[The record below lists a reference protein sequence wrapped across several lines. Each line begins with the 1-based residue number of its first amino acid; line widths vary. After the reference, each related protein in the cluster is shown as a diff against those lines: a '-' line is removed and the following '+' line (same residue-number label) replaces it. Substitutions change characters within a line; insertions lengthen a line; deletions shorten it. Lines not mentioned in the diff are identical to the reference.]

1 MDKLFE
7 NIKNFAKSRETKSP
21 EDIFIEDD
29 KILCEANA
37 LTSVLVDFIHG
48 KHKQNRQHR
57 DLLEDIIDLSIY
69 YIGEIEKLDS
79 SNSKRKYF
87 LWHNLCR
94 LRRIVSI
101 LNKAINQEYIDYDD
115 NISRIMIVNLV
126 NLKSKLNAIVK
137 AEAYKIAKIIDE
149 NSEKSDGSDVDWT
162 DVAIIYES
170 TLILRHSALAGT
182 LTLTDI
188 LMKVKSISEDCFIPN
203 IDKGI
208 YGLVSFNPI
217 IFNSLEKEKRYLLDS
232 KGNLIRLSKAI
243 TVNSSNAA
251 AQGILNNYKD
261 LYNLYEVMFNM
272 QDFIGKNKS
281 KINLSSILHIES
293 VLRVSCHNLAWYNF
307 YDRENMSIPRSL
319 ICSRHL
325 KNVQILEEAISNEQN
340 CNFDKR
346 LRDFIKSKIQQD
358 SGILLA
364 NILPFHEL
372 EQNSHQESKSVTD
385 KDIFERDV
393 HNKYSQYL
401 SNGWHIPRDKPV
413 VMRSKF
419 YNSIKEN
426 MKYRAKN
433 FDQDINF
440 VGDIDSWIGE
450 PNRVN
455 PLRTGKTIEFLFT
468 KNSESKHLKHF
479 PQSKV
484 NQSQISLSLAYM
496 SYLSTNPDKFG
507 LFSRLEEI
515 IETTFRNYNPEKR
528 LKISSKIS
536 VRPQFTIGHFK
547 DDKKNKSRVTRENL
561 TRINRMD
568 TMMYLGNT
576 LSNLDEL
583 IKTVLRNFNPQ
594 EIFDSS
600 ARQCNFN
607 LNDFIPQDYHLHIHE
622 ILNSIDDLSQSP
634 MRISDKGI
642 KTMDPKERRLYLTDQ
657 IFRTAFSR
665 LYILALKTEQIA
677 RILIHR
683 PLRQPFLSSA
693 VLAIDQVRVLL
704 DFLYEDWLKS
714 YNRFYSDNKDNI
726 GLTKIDPSKIEDFN
740 KYLGRSKPFFESKN
754 IRKDRDSVLKYS
766 DISLEYIIS
775 NSLTLEQMNRSFENI
790 KGNLNFDKYL
800 GESWKSLLDNSLHI
814 KYDLPGNCELDDIL
828 ENLKENLFPS
838 ADKNKKDIPWLEHPD
853 EELVYV
859 FEEMKQKTEK
869 EWLLWG
875 RLAFLPTSFDGRII
889 VSSTTF
895 KEINQGER
903 KINKSTNQ
911 NGAESLVW
919 GKVYETYQKFWETD
933 IRN

>member
-1 MDKLFE
+1 MDKLIE
-7 NIKNFAKSRETKSP
+7 KNKNFAKSRETKSP

-79 SNSKRKYF
+79 NNSKRKYF

-115 NISRIMIVNLV
+115 NISRIMIVSLV

-137 AEAYKIAKIIDE
+137 AEAYTIAKIIEE
-149 NSEKSDGSDVDWT
+149 NFDGSDDLDVDWT

-182 LTLTDI
+182 LSLTN
-188 LMKVKSISEDCFIPN
+188 LALSIKKDASENEFIPN
-203 IDKGI
+203 MGEGI
-208 YGLVSFNPI
+208 YGLMSFNPI
-217 IFNSLEKEKRYLLDS
+217 IFNFDLSR
-232 KGNLIRLSKAI
+232 LIGFSKAI

-251 AQGILNNYKD
+251 AQGILNTYSDIQD
-261 LYNLYEVMFNM
+261 L
-272 QDFIGKNKS
+272 FIQVLLIDRFLS
-281 KINLSSILHIES
+281 KHSNQMNLSSILHLES
-293 VLRVSCHNLAWYNF
+293 ALRVASHNLAWF
-307 YDRENMSIPRSL
+307 RLRDENDVPLSRIA
-319 ICSRHL
+319 ICRKYL
-325 KNVQILEEAISNEQN
+325 KNVQRLEEAISNEQN
-340 CNFDKR
+340 SNTDEG
-346 LRDFIKSKIQQD
+346 LRQYIKSKIQQD

-372 EQNSHQESKSVTD
+372 EQNSHQELKSATQ
-385 KDIFERDV
+385 KDISERDV
-393 HNKYSQYL
+393 LNKYSQYL
-401 SNGWHIPRDKPV
+401 SNGWQDSRDQPV
-413 VMRSKF
+413 VMRSEF

-433 FDQDINF
+433 FEQDITF
-440 VGDIDSWIGE
+440 VGGIDSWVGE
-450 PNRVN
+450 PNQIN
-455 PLRTGKTIEFLFT
+455 PLRTGNTIKFLFT

-479 PQSKV
+479 PQSKI
-484 NQSQISLSLAYM
+484 NKSQISLSLAYM

-536 VRPQFTIGHFK
+536 ARPQFTIGHFK
-547 DDKKNKSRVTRENL
+547 DDKENKTRETREDL

-568 TMMYLGNT
+568 TMMYLGNA

-607 LNDFIPQDYHLHIHE
+607 LNDFILPDYHLHIHE

-642 KTMDPKERRLYLTDQ
+642 KTMDSKERRLYLTDQ
-657 IFRTAFSR
+657 IFRTSFSR

-714 YNRFYSDNKDNI
+714 SSKFYSDNKDNI
-726 GLTKIDPSKIEDFN
+726 ELTKIDPSKVEKFN

-775 NSLTLEQMNRSFENI
+775 NSLTFEQINKAIENT
-790 KGNLNFDKYL
+790 KSNLNFDKSL
-800 GESWKSLLDNSLHI
+800 GESWKALLDNSLHI
-814 KYDLPGNCELDDIL
+814 KYDLPRGIVLDEIF

-838 ADKNKKDIPWLEHPD
+838 ANKNMKDIPWLEHPD
-853 EELVYV
+853 EDLVYV

-895 KEINQGER
+895 KEINQGEH
-903 KINKSTNQ
+903 KINKSIDQ

-919 GKVYETYQKFWETD
+919 GKVYETYQKFWE
-933 IRN
+933 